1 MKVVWTET
9 ALKRLDEI
17 EAYIKQESERAARQ
31 TILTLVNKTIDQLS
45 LYPGSGKPGRLY
57 GTRELFFLDIPY
69 VVVYTADTEKVTII
83 TVFHTAQ
90 NYHP

>member
-17 EAYIKQESERAARQ
+17 EAYIKQESERAARK
-31 TILTLVNKTIDQLS
+31 TILSLVNKTIDQLT

-57 GTRELFFLDIPY
+57 GTRELFFVDISY
-69 VVVYTADTEKVTII
+69 LVVYTADTENMTVI

-90 NYHP
+90 NYQP

>member
-1 MKVVWTET
+1 MNVVWTET

-17 EAYIKQESERAARQ
+17 EAYIKQESERAARK
-31 TILTLVNKTIDQLS
+31 TILSLVNKTIEQLTH
-45 LYPGSGKPGRLY
+45 YPGSGKPGRLY

-69 VVVYTADTEKVTII
+69 LVVYTADTEKVTVI

>member
-1 MKVVWTET
+1 LKVVWTET

-17 EAYIKQESERAARQ
+17 EAYIKQGSERAARQ

-45 LYPGSGKPGRLY
+45 LYPVSGKPGRIY

-69 VVVYTADTEKVTII
+69 VVVYTADTEKVTVI
-83 TVFHTAQ
+83 TIFHTAQ